1 MKPLDDTDRRILRAL
16 QDDARI
22 SNTDLADRVLLAPSP
37 CWQRVKRLEEEG
49 VIEGYVAILD
59 QRRLGKPDTVIV
71 EVTLDRHDDEAV
83 EKFGRALATLPD
95 VLEAYLTAGS
105 YDYVIKVAVDGT
117 EGYER
122 FLRERLYKI
131 KGVRETRSSFVLR
144 CLKRKF
150 SVTP

>member
-1 MKPLDDTDRRILRAL
+1 MKPLDDIDRRILRTL

-22 SNTDLADRVLLAPSP
+22 SNTDLAEKVALSASP
-37 CWQRVKRLEEEG
+37 CWQRVKRLEEDG
-49 VIEGYVAILD
+49 VIESYAAILN
-59 QRRLGKPDTVIV
+59 QTKLGKPDTVIV
-71 EVTLDRHDDEAV
+71 EVTLDRHDEEAV
-83 EKFGRALATLPD
+83 EKFGKALASLSE

-131 KGVRETRSSFVLR
+131 TGVRETRSSFVLR